1 MGSPPCLRIPLEP
14 FLFPRVG
21 CQAVFRQANGKRGGF
36 HTGMGRVG
44 GGGASRPHRGVSAAL
59 FGAERLRL
67 LDLPQWGRAGRNFR
81 LMRMQ
86 LMCIIGKNTRYGGG
100 RTQRMRPAVGK
111 IRVGSV
117 RRRFRGDRCQGYGI
131 CNGGMPEGVPRGR
144 RMKVLI
150 NLQWCK
156 GCGVCVAF
164 CRSGAL
170 SLDGDGKPEYAPAL
184 CVGCGLCEL
193 YCPDLAV
200 ECLGEDGP
208 GESGEGA

>member
-67 LDLPQWGRAGRNFR
+67 LDLPQWGRTGRNFR

-86 LMCIIGKNTRYGGG
+86 LMCIIKGKNTRYGGVENPADEACCPIG
-100 RTQRMRPAVGK
+100 VPPVPTVGNVRPAVGK
-111 IRVGSV
+111 DSS
-117 RRRFRGDRCQGYGI
+117 RFSAAAVSGDRCQGGYRI
-131 CNGGMPEGVPRGR
+131 CNGGMPEGRP
-144 RMKVLI
+144 
-150 NLQWCK
+150 K
-156 GCGVCVAF
+156 GVGV
-164 CRSGAL
+164 
-170 SLDGDGKPEYAPAL
+170 
-184 CVGCGLCEL
+184 
-193 YCPDLAV
+193 
-200 ECLGEDGP
+200 
-208 GESGEGA
+208 